1 MLWKRQEQVEFT
13 NGEYSIRKALPS
25 DAKEIILCMQ
35 GVMDEKV
42 YLVGEY
48 YLLTE
53 KGEQD
58 RIRNPDDLTL
68 VCEKSGRVVGVLTLQ
83 RGIHKKSRHTAI
95 LGIALSRGYRH
106 QGIGTRM
113 IEIALDWA
121 RGTGIKKVN
130 LEVFSSN
137 INAIRAYKKIGFH
150 TEGFKKGQFV
160 IDGELVD
167 DVLMTYYLE
176 DQR

>member
-1 MLWKRQEQVEFT
+1 MLWKKQEQVEFS
-13 NGEYSIRKALPS
+13 NGEYSIRRATPS

-35 GVMDEKV
+35 AVMDEKI

-68 VCEKSGRVVGVLTLQ
+68 ICRSSGRVVGVLTVQ
-83 RGIHKKSRHTAI
+83 RGIHKKSRHTAL
-95 LGIALSRGYRH
+95 LGIAITRGNRH
-106 QGIGTRM
+106 KGLGTRM
-113 IEIALDWA
+113 IELALEWA
-121 RGTGIKKVN
+121 RNAGIKKVN

-137 INAIRAYKKIGFH
+137 VNAIRTYRKIGFH
-150 TEGFKKGQFV
+150 SEGSKKGQFI
-160 IDGELVD
+160 IDGEYVD
-167 DVLMTYYLE
+167 DVLMTYYLDE
-176 DQR
+176 MR